1 MIVFLTDWGN
11 SHYVGICKGVIK
23 QICDAEIIDLTHEIS
38 SFNVREAM
46 YILSRSYFHFP
57 KNTIFL
63 AVVDYGV
70 GSSRKAIAAKTRN
83 YFFVGPDNGL
93 FTLVFEE
100 EPPLEIRELNN
111 KKYHYLNSN
120 TFHGRDIFAPAA
132 AHISNGDF
140 KKLGDLLPNY
150 ATMRYLKPKK
160 NKNLITGEVAYIDK
174 FGNIETNIPFEWI
187 NEMEKIK
194 LKRKRK
200 LLEIPIVD
208 FYSEVSLGHLIAH
221 NDSTGYLEIAANQGN
236 AAKILDLNS
245 GDPLELI
252 L

>member
-1 MIVFLTDWGN
+1 
-11 SHYVGICKGVIK
+11 
-23 QICDAEIIDLTHEIS
+23 
-38 SFNVREAM
+38 M